1 LKEKSLV
8 SVAKELSVRKR
19 GLFSVIETSSA
30 RVQSGGIWKKVRSPS
45 WWAPVE
51 EIKWLMLLVSSL

>member
-30 RVQSGGIWKKVRSPS
+30 RVQSGGIWKKVRSPP

-51 EIKWLMLLVSSL
+51 EIK